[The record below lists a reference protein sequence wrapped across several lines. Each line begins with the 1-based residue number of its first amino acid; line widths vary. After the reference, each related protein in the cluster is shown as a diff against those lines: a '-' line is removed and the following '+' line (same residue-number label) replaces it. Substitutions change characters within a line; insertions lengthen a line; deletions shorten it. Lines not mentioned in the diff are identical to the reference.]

1 MIVIYST
8 GMCPYCVRAKR
19 FLDTKGVSY
28 TELRVDLDPA
38 LRQQMEHKSQRRSV
52 PQIFIGD
59 HHVGGFD
66 DMWRLEQSG
75 KLDTLLGG
83 ITLPSN

>member
-8 GMCPYCVRAKR
+8 GVCPYCVRAKR
-19 FLDTKGVSY
+19 FLDAKGVDY

-52 PQIFIGD
+52 PQIFVGN

-83 ITLPSN
+83 IA